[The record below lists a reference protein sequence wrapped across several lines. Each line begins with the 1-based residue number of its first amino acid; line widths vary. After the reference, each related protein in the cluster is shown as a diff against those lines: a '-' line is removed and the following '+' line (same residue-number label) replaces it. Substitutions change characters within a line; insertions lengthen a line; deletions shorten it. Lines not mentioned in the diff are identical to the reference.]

1 MKYIIL
7 IGDGMSDYPLK
18 SLDNKTPLE
27 IAYKP
32 NIDKLTK
39 EGKAGLVSNVPEGF
53 SPGSDVANM
62 SIFGYDPKKY
72 YTGRGPLEA
81 GSMGIDLKDG
91 DVAFRANLITE
102 EDGVLLDFNAG
113 HISSE
118 KAAILIEDLNIYFK
132 NNFNEDTLNKD
143 LLSKDLLNKSKF
155 NGKFYTGISYRHL
168 FVINNK
174 ELSGLNT
181 APPHDIVG
189 KKIDDYIN
197 WNDENS
203 KIIKD
208 IMEMSKDF
216 LKNHPINKERVEKGK
231 KPANMIWLW
240 GQGLK
245 PNLPN
250 FEKLYG
256 LKGSVITGVDLLKGI
271 GVFAGLDIIEVP
283 GATGYFDTD
292 YTAKGKYASKAIK
305 HNDIIFIH
313 IEAPDEAGHSG
324 EVKEK
329 IKAIEKI
336 DKHVLGQILDELEN
350 YNDYKIAILPDHPTP
365 IDLRTHT
372 MDPVPL
378 AIYSSNNDTDEVKT
392 YNELSVK
399 KGSIDLSEGY
409 KLIDYLISN

>member
-39 EGKAGLVSNVPEGF
+39 EGKTGLVSNVPEGF

-102 EDGVLLDFNAG
+102 ENGVLLDFNAG

-118 KAAILIEDLNIYFK
+118 EAAILIEDLNTYFK
-132 NNFNEDTLNKD
+132 NNFNKNNFNKD
-143 LLSKDLLNKSKF
+143 VLNKSKF
-155 NGKFYTGISYRHL
+155 NGKFYNGISYRHL

-174 ELSGLNT
+174 ELSDLNT

-189 KKIDDYIN
+189 EKIADYIN
-197 WNDENS
+197 WNDESS

-231 KPANMIWLW
+231 KPANMVWLW

-245 PNLPN
+245 PSLPN
-250 FEKLYG
+250 FKKLYG

-271 GVFAGLDIIEVP
+271 GIFAGLDIIEVP

-292 YTAKGKYASKAIK
+292 YNAKGKYASKAIK
-305 HNDIIFIH
+305 YNDILFIH
-313 IEAPDEAGHSG
+313 VEAPDEAGHSG

-336 DKHVLGQILDELEN
+336 DKHVLGQILDELEK
-350 YNDYKIAILPDHPTP
+350 YSDYKIAILPDHPTP
-365 IDLRTHT
+365 IDVRTHT

-378 AIYSSNNDTDEVKT
+378 TIYSSNNDTDEVKT